1 MNAEPHAVRATAT
14 ATAYDFRAI
23 ERRWQTRWRA
33 ERAFQATPDP
43 AGPTYFA
50 LVFPPYPNGRIHM
63 GHVRNYTIGDALARY
78 KRMTGHA
85 VLHPIGFDAFGLP
98 NEMEAAR
105 QGLDPAVVT
114 VRNIKAMRS
123 QLKALGYSYDWRAM
137 LITINPRYYRW
148 NQWLFSTLVERD
160 LAYRKEARIQWCPG
174 CRTSLANEQVLDGRC
189 WRCEQAV
196 VIRYQAQWFFRFQA
210 YADEMW
216 VEAEEGSFPP
226 NIAAMLKEWIR
237 RMPGAEL
244 IFPVIGRDGAALA
257 TFTTKPELSYGAR
270 YLALSPEHPFAAVLV
285 RGTPAEQAFA
295 QLRDRVRAT
304 DEPAKLLDGI
314 DTGTRACH
322 PLTGEAIPIWVAAH
336 VDSDFGTGA
345 VMGNPCHDRQD
356 HAFGREHGLP
366 GKAVAGPPDAV
377 WNHGAR
383 GPYLDD
389 GVLRDSGPF
398 TGRLAS
404 DAREDVIRDWEAR
417 GIGRRTAAFGLRD
430 WLVSRQRA
438 WGVPIP
444 VIHCRP
450 CGPVPVPARDLPVR
464 LPKNLRDTGG
474 GNPLLARPDFVRC
487 RCPRCGSPAERET
500 DTMDTFLD
508 TAWYYLRCTSPR
520 HPAALCD
527 PVAAARWGP
536 ADLYI
541 GGIEIAVPIMLYG
554 SFVTKALRDAG
565 LVDFSLP
572 SRAVLAHEMVL
583 KDGRKMSKSLGN
595 TVDPMTLIDRVG
607 ADAVR
612 FVILSLAPPLKKI
625 AWSDERLQGCHKF
638 LTRVW
643 ALGLRQ
649 TALPSPSNDPPSEAE
664 DALVRQTHEA
674 IRAVTLDLERLQPN
688 TCLTALIKFLYALE
702 ECEARPCAG
711 GVMASRPAFREAFRT
726 LLVLL
731 APFTPHLCEELWERL
746 GLTPGLS
753 RVRWPRYDPAVA
765 SGPTKQITVKVND
778 RTVARLDVAAAATKA
793 DVLALAYGHEAV
805 QACLRAA
812 RPAREIYIED
822 RMLNLVT

>member
-1 MNAEPHAVRATAT
+1 
-14 ATAYDFRAI
+14 
-23 ERRWQTRWRA
+23 
-33 ERAFQATPDP
+33 
-43 AGPTYFA
+43 
-50 LVFPPYPNGRIHM
+50 
-63 GHVRNYTIGDALARY
+63 
-78 KRMTGHA
+78 
-85 VLHPIGFDAFGLP
+85 
-98 NEMEAAR
+98 
-105 QGLDPAVVT
+105 
-114 VRNIKAMRS
+114 
-123 QLKALGYSYDWRAM
+123 M
-137 LITINPRYYRW
+137 LITINPRYYKW
-148 NQWLFSTLVERD
+148 NQWLFSTLLERD

-196 VIRYQAQWFFRFQA
+196 VIRHQAQWFFRFQA

-216 VEAEEGSFPP
+216 AEAEAGSFPP

-244 IFPVIGRDGAALA
+244 SFPVIAPSAGAIA

-270 YLALSPEHPFAAVLV
+270 YLALSPEHPLAAVLV
-285 RGTPAEQAFA
+285 RGTPAEEALA
-295 QLRDRVRAT
+295 RLRDRVRTT

-314 DTGTRACH
+314 DTGAKARH
-322 PLTGEAIPIWVAAH
+322 PLTGETIPIWVAAH
-336 VDSDFGTGA
+336 VDADFGTGA

-356 HAFGREHGLP
+356 HAFGREHALP
-366 GKAVAGPPDAV
+366 GKAVAGPD
-377 WNHGAR
+377 GAPWSYVAC

-398 TGRLAS
+398 SGRLAS
-404 DAREDVIRDWEAR
+404 DARADVIRDWEAR
-417 GIGRRTAAFGLRD
+417 GIGTRTTAFGLRD

-444 VIHCRP
+444 VVHCPP
-450 CGPVPVPARDLPVR
+450 CGQVAVPARDLPVR
-464 LPKNLRDTGG
+464 LPKDLRDAGR

-487 RCPRCGSPAERET
+487 RCPRCGGPAERET

-508 TAWYYLRCTSPR
+508 TAWYYLRSTSPR

-527 PVAAARWGP
+527 PAAAARWGP

-572 SRAVLAHEMVL
+572 CRAVLAHEMVL

-595 TVDPMTLIDRVG
+595 TVDPTTLIEEVG

-625 AWSDERLQGCHKF
+625 EWSEERLQGCHRF
-638 LTRVW
+638 LRRVW

-649 TALPSPSNDPPSEAE
+649 AAVARDVGPPTDTEA
-664 DALVRQTHEA
+664 ALVRQMHET

-702 ECEARPCAG
+702 EVEAQPCG
-711 GVMASRPAFREAFRT
+711 DGVMAGRPAFREAFRT

-746 GLTPGLS
+746 GLKPGLARAS
-753 RVRWPRYDPAVA
+753 WPPYDSALA
-765 SGPTKQITVKVND
+765 SGPTKQIAVKVND
-778 RTVARLDVAAAATKA
+778 RTVARLDVAADATKA
-793 DVLALAYGHEAV
+793 DILALAYEHEAV
-805 QACLRAA
+805 QACLGAA
-812 RPAREIYIED
+812 RAAREIYVEN
-822 RMLNLVT
+822 RMLSLVT